1 MASSINALST
11 GVGGLATTA
20 DASGI
25 LQIQTNG
32 VAAIAID
39 AAQAITFLG
48 AFDGSNITTGT
59 VPAARLD
66 LSALNGSNITTGTV
80 AAARLGIAGSVVGT
94 SDTQTLTSK
103 TITGLRETKIAL
115 ADLDVDISLGNYFS
129 KTISAI
135 STLTVS
141 NVPTTGTVASFI
153 IDLTNGGAY
162 AVTWWAGMKWAA
174 GTAPALTSAGR
185 DVLGFF
191 THDGGTT
198 WSGLVLAKDIK

>member
-25 LQIQTNG
+25 LQLQTNG

-48 AFDGSNITTGT
+48 AFD
-59 VPAARLD
+59 
-66 LSALNGSNITTGTV
+66 GSNITTGTV

-115 ADLDVDISLGNYFS
+115 AALDVDISLGNYFS